1 MAKLEKILGTQPL
14 ERQSFMK
21 RIFETLLVTSD
32 RLILVRTKGSFMTG
46 GLVGA
51 LRYTESAKEAREK
64 GEALAEGSPESILK
78 ADENNYAIPN
88 GEIQKIEIRSRIGA
102 TLFHITT
109 TKEKHKW
116 FLAAK
121 EMGWTKSSIHEDI
134 RNLENILRPIFG
146 DKLSVK
152 K

>member
-1 MAKLEKILGTQPL
+1 MEKILGTQPL

-32 RLILVRTKGSFMTG
+32 RLIVARTKGSFMTG
-46 GLVGA
+46 GVVGA
-51 LRYTESAKEAREK
+51 LHYMDSAKEAKEK
-64 GEALAEGSPESILK
+64 GEALTEASPESILN
-78 ADENNYAIPN
+78 ADKDNYAIPKA
-88 GEIQKIEIRSRIGA
+88 EIQKIEIRSRIGA
-102 TLFHITT
+102 TLFHTTT
-109 TKEKHKW
+109 TKETHKW
-116 FLAAK
+116 FLSAK

-134 RNLENILRPIFG
+134 KNLENILRPIFG